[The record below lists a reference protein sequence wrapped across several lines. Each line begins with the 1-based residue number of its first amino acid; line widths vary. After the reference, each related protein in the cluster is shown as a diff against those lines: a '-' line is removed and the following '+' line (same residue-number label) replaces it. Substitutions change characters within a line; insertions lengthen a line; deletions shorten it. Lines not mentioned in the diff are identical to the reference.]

1 MAIHLPPKH
10 YLEKEKHSSPPCR
23 QCSPQPQQTQL
34 SSQESFFEQDT
45 YLKESVTY
53 LSKAWK
59 YGKIHRVFEGFL
71 AIVKFMEFYL
81 INISVTIF
89 DDPR

>member
-34 SSQESFFEQDT
+34 SSQESFFEQDK
-45 YLKESVTY
+45 YLKEWKIRYAFKDFSSN
-53 LSKAWK
+53 LWNFSKSREVLHILV
-59 YGKIHRVFEGFL
+59 IHGSSR
-71 AIVKFMEFYL
+71 
-81 INISVTIF
+81 
-89 DDPR
+89 